1 VLLSYSNAPIPL
13 PPTSHNETHLFV
25 FELTSP
31 NGNFVGHLKE
41 PPAHHMQSFHPLNLK
56 IFCASFWGRPAST
69 GLFKF
74 GITPRVTTLQATT
87 FKLGE
92 TMGNMGTG
100 LPLYIYYIVI
110 PTFPFLHMEEY

>member
-31 NGNFVGHLKE
+31 NGKFVGHLKD

-56 IFCASFWGRPAST
+56 IFYTSFPGRTASR
-69 GLFKF
+69 GLLKF
-74 GITPRVTTLQATT
+74 GNTPLGYYRAGYNVQIRRDPGEHGNQPSIIHNITL
-87 FKLGE
+87 
-92 TMGNMGTG
+92 
-100 LPLYIYYIVI
+100 
-110 PTFPFLHMEEY
+110 